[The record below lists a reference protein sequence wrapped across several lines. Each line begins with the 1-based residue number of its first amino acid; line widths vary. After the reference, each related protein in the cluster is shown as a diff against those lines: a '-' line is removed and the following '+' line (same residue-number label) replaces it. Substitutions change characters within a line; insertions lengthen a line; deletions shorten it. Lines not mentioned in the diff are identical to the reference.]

1 MLSVFDDFASN
12 TSVLGTNSLTLG
24 GLIGFQAASGAKWR
38 RPTGS
43 PASTA
48 QTLSVGTMY
57 PGTRFASPG
66 SGVTDPREWYTTP
79 YTESVLTD
87 FPGDVN
93 ARDAD
98 IGLELQ
104 YQMQA
109 PSTTGTPF
117 PLELTHHYGGTSAQ
131 SYVRDCSS
139 ASATVTSVQI
149 KVTPSGS
156 THAVQVIVCNGGTRY
171 VIDATSGGLIANT
184 LRSTVYVR
192 LKDTMARVYINGTMT
207 NEVDVGARRP
217 RMPFLMTVREFG
229 AYRTTDIYSVR
240 MFTIRGE
247 YFPMDLSTL
256 LRDEMEGPSGEVPSG
271 RAPEVTAFGNWVN
284 DTDAN
289 TTAVLTGAGK
299 LYMENRLSYSGSD
312 PVLDGTGINTRYL
325 PYGGRSDKALK
336 VGE

>member
-12 TSVLGTNSLTLG
+12 VSVLGTNSLTLG

-48 QTLSVGTMY
+48 QVLSGGTMH
-57 PGTRFASPG
+57 PGARFTSPG
-66 SGVTDPREWYTTP
+66 SGVVDPREWYTTP
-79 YTESVLTD
+79 YTESALTD
-87 FPGDVN
+87 FPGDPN

-131 SYVRDCSS
+131 SYARDCSA

-156 THAVQVIVCNGGTRY
+156 THAIQVIVCNGGTRY
-171 VIDATSGGLIANT
+171 VIDATSSGLVANS

-192 LKDTMARVYINGTMT
+192 LKDTMARVYVNGTMT
-207 NEVDVGARRP
+207 NEVDVGARRA

-256 LRDEMEGPSGEVPSG
+256 LRDEMEGAAGAVPTG

-289 TTAVLTGAGK
+289 TTAVLNGAGK
-299 LYMENRLSYSGSD
+299 LYMENRVSYSSGN

-325 PYGGRSDKALK
+325 AYGGRGDKALK